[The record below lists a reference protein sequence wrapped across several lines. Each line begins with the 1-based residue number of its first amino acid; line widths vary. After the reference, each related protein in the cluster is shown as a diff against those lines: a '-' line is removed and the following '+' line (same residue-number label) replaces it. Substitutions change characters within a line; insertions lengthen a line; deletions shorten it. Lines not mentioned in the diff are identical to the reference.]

1 MMAPR
6 PSRILS
12 ALLAFFAIGL
22 AASAAFAAEIT
33 LRDLVEEALKN
44 NRDIRAAEQRVEAYR
59 QKIPQAGSLPDPMVG
74 VGYQNDTLSSYTYGD
89 SPDAKWMFEASQMF
103 PFAGKRGLKQEMAK
117 ADAESQQALLE
128 SLRRRTV
135 ARVTELYHDL
145 NLVHRSLDILAERKS
160 LYAVV
165 EQTALARYSSGMGT
179 QQEVLMAQAEKY
191 MIVEREEMLRQ
202 KRETLEGMLNLAVG
216 RDVRLP
222 LERPATPVETP
233 FEESLDDL
241 IRTAE
246 QRSPEIHAKERVA
259 AGTEAKVSMARREY
273 FPDVTVTAGV
283 ETRGGPY
290 TDMYKL
296 LAGINLPVFFKSKQ
310 EPAVQEALA
319 AQQEARQ
326 DLEGTRLMV
335 ASVIRENYA
344 MARSA
349 GRLTDLYRSALI
361 PKSRQDFEA
370 ALAGYNTGRGDA
382 LTVATRLKSLLDYE
396 LQYWGQ
402 FAEREK
408 AIARIEALTG
418 ASQYLP
424 NAASKSNGDRR
435 R

>member
-1 MMAPR
+1 MAPR
-6 PSRILS
+6 LSRTLS
-12 ALLAFFAIGL
+12 TLLAFLVIGL
-22 AASAAFAAEIT
+22 AAPAAFAAELT

-44 NRDIRAAEQRVEAYR
+44 NRDIRAAERRVEAYR

-145 NLVHRSLDILAERKS
+145 SLVYRSLDILAERKS

-202 KRETLEGMLNLAVG
+202 KRETLEGMINLAAG
-216 RDVRLP
+216 RDVLSP
-222 LERPATPVETP
+222 LGRPAAPVETP

-241 IRTAE
+241 IRAAE
-246 QRSPEIHAKERVA
+246 QRSPEIRARERMA

-283 ETRGGPY
+283 ETRSGPY

-335 ASVIRENYA
+335 ASAIRENYA
-344 MARSA
+344 MVRSA
-349 GRLTDLYRSALI
+349 GRLMELYRSALI

-382 LTVATRLKSLLDYE
+382 LTVATRLKGLLDYE

-408 AIARIEALTG
+408 AIARIEALSG
-418 ASQYLP
+418 ESRHLP
-424 NAASKSNGDRR
+424 AAASKQDGDRAR
-435 R
+435 

>member
-1 MMAPR
+1 MAPR
-6 PSRILS
+6 PLRTLTL
-12 ALLAFFAIGL
+12 LLAFFVM
-22 AASAAFAAEIT
+22 AFAAPAAQADELT
-33 LRDLVEEALKN
+33 LRDLVEEALRN
-44 NRDIRAAEQRVEAYR
+44 NRDIRAAERRVEAYR
-59 QKIPQAGSLPDPMVG
+59 QKIPQAGSLPDPMLG
-74 VGYQNDTLSSYTYGD
+74 VGYQNDTLNGYTYGE
-89 SPDAKWMFEASQMF
+89 SPDSKWMFEASQLF
-103 PFAGKRGLKQEMAK
+103 PFAGKRGLRQEMAR

-128 SLRRRTV
+128 TLRRRAV

-145 NLVHRSLDILAERKS
+145 NLVHRSLDILAERRS
-160 LYAVV
+160 LYVVV

-202 KRETLEGMLNLAVG
+202 KRETLEGMLNLTVG
-216 RDVRLP
+216 RDVRSP
-222 LERPATPVETP
+222 LGRPAAPVETL

-246 QRSPEIHAKERVA
+246 QRSPEIRVKERMT
-259 AGTEAKVSMARREY
+259 AGAEAKVSMARREY

-283 ETRGGPY
+283 ETRSGPY

-335 ASVIRENYA
+335 ASAIRENYA

-349 GRLTDLYRSALI
+349 GRLMELYRSALI

-370 ALAGYNTGRGDA
+370 ALSGYNTGRGDA
-382 LTVATRLKSLLDYE
+382 LTVATRLKGLLDYE

-408 AIARIEALTG
+408 AIARIGALTG
-418 ASQYLP
+418 ESRYLP
-424 NAASKSNGDRR
+424 DSASKQDRGR
-435 R
+435 GQ

>member
-1 MMAPR
+1 MVPR
-6 PSRILS
+6 LLRTLTVWTVLLIL
-12 ALLAFFAIGL
+12 GL
-22 AASAAFAAEIT
+22 AVPSAQADELV

-44 NRDIRAAEQRVEAYR
+44 NRDIRAAERRVEAYR

-74 VGYQNDTLSSYTYGD
+74 VGYQNDTLSNYTYGE
-89 SPDAKWMFEASQMF
+89 SPDSKWMFEASQML
-103 PFAGKRGLKQEMAK
+103 PFAGKRGLKQEMAR

-128 SLRRRTV
+128 GLRRRV
-135 ARVTELYHDL
+135 AARVTELYHDL
-145 NLVHRSLDILAERKS
+145 HLVYKSLDILEERKS

-165 EQTALARYSSGMGT
+165 EEAALARYASGMGT
-179 QQEVLMAQAEKY
+179 QQEVLMAQTEKY
-191 MIVEREEMLRQ
+191 MIVERAEMLRQ
-202 KRETLEGMLNLAVG
+202 KRESLEGMINLTAG
-216 RDVRLP
+216 RDVRSALS
-222 LERPATPVETP
+222 RPAAPVETP
-233 FEESLDDL
+233 FDASLDEL

-246 QRSPEIHAKERVA
+246 QDSTEIRAKERMA
-259 AGTEAKVSMARREY
+259 AGSEAKVSMARREY

-283 ETRGGPY
+283 ETRRGDY

-335 ASVIRENYA
+335 ASAIRENYA

-349 GRLTDLYRSALI
+349 GRLMELYRSALI

-370 ALAGYNTGRGDA
+370 ALSGYNTGRGDA
-382 LTVATRLKSLLDYE
+382 LTVATRLKGLLDYE

-408 AIARIEALTG
+408 AIARIGALTG
-418 ASQYLP
+418 ESRYLP
-424 NAASKSNGDRR
+424 DSASKQDRGR
-435 R
+435 GQ